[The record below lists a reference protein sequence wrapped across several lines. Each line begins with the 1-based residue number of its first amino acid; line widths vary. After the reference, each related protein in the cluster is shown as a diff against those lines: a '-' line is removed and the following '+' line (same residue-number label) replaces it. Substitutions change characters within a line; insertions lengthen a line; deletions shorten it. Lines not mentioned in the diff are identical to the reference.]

1 MGTGVVLVTGGS
13 RGIGR
18 ASVEAL
24 VADGWTVAFTSRRA
38 EGAGG
43 GLEEAFRGQARAFVL
58 DVRDRAQ
65 PGQLVKQIEVEM
77 GPLVGLVNN
86 AGLRREGLLAMTSD
100 RDWDEV
106 LDVNLG
112 GVFRCCRAVLPL
124 MMHRQ
129 RGAIVNISSLSAVS
143 GLAGQTAYAASK
155 AGVVGLTRAL
165 AREVGKSGV
174 RVNAILP
181 GFVPTDM
188 TSSLPEEAVR
198 ALRSHQCLPR
208 GTLATDVAGLVV
220 FLLSDRAAAITGQ
233 ALLVDAGTS
242 A

>member
-1 MGTGVVLVTGGS
+1 MGAGVVLVTGGS

-18 ASVEAL
+18 ATVEA
-24 VADGWTVAFTSRRA
+24 VVTEGWTVAFTSRSA
-38 EGAGG
+38 EVAGG
-43 GLEEAFRGQARAFVL
+43 SLEAPFRGEARAFVL

-65 PGQLVKQIEVEM
+65 PVQLVKQIEAEM

-112 GVFRCCRAVLPL
+112 GVFRCCRAALPA
-124 MMHRQ
+124 MMHRG

-155 AGVVGLTRAL
+155 AGILGLTRAL
-165 AREVGKSGV
+165 AREVGKRGV
-174 RVNAILP
+174 RVNAIP
-181 GFVPTDM
+181 V
-188 TSSLPEEAVR
+188 SS
-198 ALRSHQCLPR
+198 PR
-208 GTLATDVAGLVV
+208 T
-220 FLLSDRAAAITGQ
+220 
-233 ALLVDAGTS
+233 
-242 A
+242 